1 MKSSS
6 RWLTDLNPIRVF
18 CFSVC
23 STSDVIRI
31 FQIYLTRWSS
41 SILQILKTSSHS
53 QIRRLTTTET
63 VKGVQREEDC
73 EEEEEEEHWAFKK
86 ELSSNLH
93 HFSCSESGER
103 RGQEETALSPLLL
116 PIFILDQTEEET
128 HLLTDRLIDGCNDC
142 WPLER
147 GLYHNQAVSCM
158 EHGYNTTSVWRWLA
172 ALKDW
177 LITDVLT
184 IDYLLLWIID

>member
-23 STSDVIRI
+23 STSYVIRI

-41 SILQILKTSSHS
+41 SILQILKTSSYS
-53 QIRRLTTTET
+53 QIRRLTATET

-73 EEEEEEEHWAFKK
+73 EEEEERQAFKK
-86 ELSSNLH
+86 ELSSNLDD
-93 HFSCSESGER
+93 FSCSESRER
-103 RGQEETALSPLLL
+103 HRQEETAPSPLLL
-116 PIFILDQTEEET
+116 PIFILDRTDEEKC
-128 HLLTDRLIDGCNDC
+128 LLIDRLINDC

-158 EHGYNTTSVWRWLA
+158 EHGYDTTSVWRWHA
-172 ALKDW
+172 ALTDW
-177 LITDVLT
+177 LIIDVFT